1 MSAASPALVTGRYS
15 DGSSPRGYLLI
26 HLHAHLPFIRHPE
39 NERFL
44 EESWLHEA
52 LAETYLP
59 LLLVLDGL
67 ARDGAGFRLSI
78 SLTPTLLAMLDDPL
92 LRGRFER
99 KLDGL
104 VELAGREV
112 ARHRHNAPF
121 LETARFYEERL
132 TRVRDAYFGLAGR
145 DIPGAFRSLQ
155 ERRLVEL
162 IPSAA
167 THGYLPLL
175 RHEPSAV
182 RAQVQVAVED
192 YRRRFGRDP
201 QGIWLPECAYYPG
214 LDEVLADA
222 GLRFFFV
229 ESHGVLHG
237 STRARYGVHAPV
249 VCPSGVAA
257 FARDPDCSKQVWSAT
272 EGFPA
277 SPEYREFHRDIGLD
291 LPLDYL
297 GSLIGPDGLRVPTG
311 IKYHRVTGPTEHKE
325 PYVREQ
331 ALRKAAEHAGLF
343 LEWRRGQV
351 EWLRGRMDRRPLVVA
366 PYDAELF
373 GHWWFEGPEFLDF
386 LLRKIAFD
394 QDDVVTVTPS
404 EYLAEYPDGQVS
416 VPSLSS
422 WGERGYNEVWLN
434 GSNDWLHPGIHR
446 ATREMAHLAFRSRG
460 AEGLR
465 RRFLNQAARE
475 LLLAQSSDWAFLM
488 KTGKSAAYAARR
500 AREHLESFGALAEA
514 VAADGSAVST
524 EPLLRALEE
533 RNNIFPHIRFEVFE
547 ERLPR
552 PGFAPPEN
560 PRHAVFVTAEAAPY
574 VKVGGL
580 ADVAGALPAALAAM
594 GVRVTLILPGY
605 RSISRERFQVR
616 PLAGDLSVLL
626 GARRVPFSLLEA
638 SSPAAGVRV
647 LLVDEPGFFDR
658 EGVYVDPKTGAEYP
672 DTGDRFVFF
681 TKAALEALRV
691 LGEPVDI
698 IHAHDHQTALA
709 PAYLELVHRR
719 DPVLGLAASVY
730 TLHNLGYQGIHPPD
744 VLYGAGFGRDQFHPG
759 SPFEYH
765 GQVNFMKVGIHF
777 ADKVNTVSERYAEEI
792 CGDEKM
798 GAGLGGVLRDREG
811 DFSGILNGIDT
822 GEWNPAADPHIPRP
836 YDASDLS
843 GKREAKV
850 ELLRRAGFDAE
861 RIDAP
866 LVGVISRLVDQKGVD
881 LIAEALPRLLDLG
894 IDLVVL
900 GTGLAKYEKF
910 FVDAAARHAGRVAV
924 FLKFDNA
931 LAHLI
936 EAGADMFL
944 MPSLYEPCGL
954 NQMYSLRYGTV
965 PIVRETGGLA
975 DTVSDDDA
983 TGGHGVGF
991 SFEPYDAGM
1000 LVDAVSRAVRA
1011 HRDPARWRGIVARG
1025 MARDNS
1031 WGASASRYF
1040 ELYRDALA
1048 RRT

>member
-1 MSAASPALVTGRYS
+1 MTFPRLCPDGTGRA
-15 DGSSPRGYLLI
+15 RGYLLI

-52 LAETYLP
+52 LVETYLP

-67 ARDGAGFRLSI
+67 ARDGADFRLSL

-92 LRGRFER
+92 LKGRFER

-104 VELAGREV
+104 ADLAEREV
-112 ARHRHNAPF
+112 ARHRHNPA
-121 LETARFYEERL
+121 LLDTARLYQERL
-132 TRVRDAYFGLAGR
+132 ARVREAYFGFVGR
-145 DIPGAFRSLQ
+145 DVQGAFRRLQ
-155 ERRLVEL
+155 DRRLVEI

-175 RHEPSAV
+175 RHEPSSV
-182 RAQVQVAVED
+182 RAQVQVAVDD
-192 YRRRFGRDP
+192 YRRRFERDP

-214 LDEVLADA
+214 LDEVLARA
-222 GLRFFFV
+222 GLRFFFT

-257 FARDPDCSKQVWSAT
+257 FARDPECSKQVWSAT

-277 SPEYREFHRDIGLD
+277 APEYREFHRDIGLE

-297 GSLIGPDGLRVPTG
+297 GPLIGPDGLRAPTG
-311 IKYHRVTGPTEHKE
+311 IKYYRITGPTEHKE
-325 PYVREQ
+325 PYVREW

-343 LEWRRGQV
+343 LGWRRAQV
-351 EWLRGRMDRRPLVVA
+351 EWLRGRMDRRPVIVA

-386 LLRKIAFD
+386 LLRKMAFD
-394 QDDVVTVTPS
+394 QDEILTVTPS
-404 EYLAEYPDGQVS
+404 EYLAEHLDGQVS

-422 WGERGYNEVWLN
+422 WGEKGYNEVWLN
-434 GSNDWLHPGIHR
+434 GANDWLYPGIHR
-446 ATREMAHLAFRSRG
+446 ASRDMARLAFRNRG
-460 AEGLR
+460 ADGLR
-465 RRFLNQAARE
+465 RRVLNQAARE

-488 KTGKSAAYAARR
+488 RTGKSSEYAAKR
-500 AREHLESFGALAEA
+500 AREHLGSFDALAA
-514 VAADGSAVST
+514 AAADGDGSGA
-524 EPLLRALEE
+524 EPLVRALED
-533 RNNIFPHIRFEVFE
+533 RDNIFPHLQFEVFE

-552 PGFAPPEN
+552 PGFAPPDN
-560 PRHAVFVTAEAAPY
+560 PRHAVFVTAEAVPY

-594 GVRVTLILPGY
+594 GLRVTVILPGY
-605 RSISRERFQVR
+605 RSISRERFLVR
-616 PLAGDLSVLL
+616 TVAEDLSVLI
-626 GARRVPFSLLEA
+626 GARRVRFSLLEA
-638 SSPAAGVRV
+638 SSPAPGVRV
-647 LLVDEPGFFDR
+647 LLVGEPGFFDR
-658 EGVYVDPKTGAEYP
+658 DGVYVDPATGAEYP
-672 DTGDRFVFF
+672 DTGERFVFF
-681 TKAALEALRV
+681 TKAALESLRV
-691 LGEPVDI
+691 LGDPVDI
-698 IHAHDHQTALA
+698 LHAHDHQTALA
-709 PAYLELVHRR
+709 PAYLELLYKR
-719 DPVLGLAASVY
+719 DPTLGLAASVY
-730 TLHNLGYQGIHPPD
+730 TLHNLGYQGIHPPEILD
-744 VLYGAGFGRDQFHPG
+744 AAGFGRDQFHVG

-765 GQVNFMKVGIHF
+765 GKVNFMKVGIHF

-792 CGDEKM
+792 CRDEDI

-811 DFSGILNGIDT
+811 DFSGILNGIDVE
-822 GEWNPAADPHIPRP
+822 EWNPASDPHLPGP
-836 YDASDLS
+836 FDASDLS
-843 GKREAKV
+843 GKREAKA

-861 RIDAP
+861 RIDEP

-881 LIAEALPRLLDLG
+881 LIAAALPRLLELG

-900 GTGLAKYEKF
+900 GTGLPKYEKF
-910 FVDAAARHAGRVAV
+910 FVEAAAKHAGRVAV

-975 DTVSDDDA
+975 DTVSDDDS
-983 TGGHGVGF
+983 TRGGGVGF
-991 SFEPYDAGM
+991 SFRPYDASA
-1000 LVDAVSRAVRA
+1000 LVDAAARAVSA
-1011 HRDPARWRGIVARG
+1011 YRDPARWMRIVVNG

-1031 WGASASRYF
+1031 WGASAARYF
-1040 ELYRDALA
+1040 DLYRDALL